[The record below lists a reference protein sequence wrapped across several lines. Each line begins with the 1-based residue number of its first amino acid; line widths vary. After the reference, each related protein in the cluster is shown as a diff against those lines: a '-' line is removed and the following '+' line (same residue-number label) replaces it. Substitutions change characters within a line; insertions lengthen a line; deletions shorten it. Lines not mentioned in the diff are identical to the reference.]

1 VRLPRAAPDPGGK
14 NRGAFEP
21 PRKPADVP
29 DPIPRDRGAAEPV
42 IPPAARPDAAVPGKA
57 AAEPARKPPRIPD
70 PATPGHGAA
79 GPARKPTVIPD
90 PTVPDRGAFE
100 PPPKLRA
107 VGEPSSVSAGRRRT
121 PELAATASASSG
133 ERSDLP
139 PVPPSTPPAQAEP
152 SWAAVLATT
161 ARLWIQRRPR
171 GRDATGRRKRFPVL
185 IAAVLVV
192 AAIGALA
199 FVLGRHGRK
208 DQAGSQPSAAVAT
221 ATAVRYQS
229 AAWVA
234 RQVNRDAI
242 IACDPVMCAALH
254 SRGFPAASL
263 LPIMPSRPDPLG
275 AELVVATAA
284 VREQFGA
291 RLATVYAPQV
301 IARFGT
307 GQARIEIRMI
317 PAQGAAGFRSRLAT
331 EERAARKQGALI
343 LGNRKIK
350 ASPEASAALAAGH
363 VDERILAT
371 LAALAQ
377 EHPVHVIAFG
387 DANPGAGPGVP
398 LRSVDLAGTDRA
410 AGLRPAVYQHWL
422 LGFLHAQRTEY
433 LATSITAGRGASG
446 RAVVNVEF
454 AAPST

>member
-1 VRLPRAAPDPGGK
+1 MSPSA
-14 NRGAFEP
+14 
-21 PRKPADVP
+21 
-29 DPIPRDRGAAEPV
+29 
-42 IPPAARPDAAVPGKA
+42 PPAP
-57 AAEPARKPPRIPD
+57 
-70 PATPGHGAA
+70 
-79 GPARKPTVIPD
+79 
-90 PTVPDRGAFE
+90 
-100 PPPKLRA
+100 
-107 VGEPSSVSAGRRRT
+107 
-121 PELAATASASSG
+121 
-133 ERSDLP
+133 
-139 PVPPSTPPAQAEP
+139 AEP

-161 ARLWIQRRPR
+161 ARLWAQRRTR
-171 GRDATGRRKRFPVL
+171 GQDTAGRRKRLPVL

-199 FVLGRHGRK
+199 FALGRHGRK
-208 DQAGSQPSAAVAT
+208 DQAGSQPGAAVAT
-221 ATAVRYQS
+221 AAAVRYQS

-234 RQVNRDAI
+234 RQVDRDAI

-254 SRGFPAASL
+254 SRGYPAANL
-263 LPIMPSRPDPLG
+263 LPILPSRPDPLG

-301 IARFGT
+301 IASFGT
-307 GQARIEIRMI
+307 GQARIDIRMI
-317 PAQGAAGFRSRLAT
+317 PAQGAAGFGSRLAA
-331 EERAARKQGALI
+331 EERAARSQGAQI

-350 ASPEASAALAAGH
+350 VSPGASAALAAGH

-371 LAALAQ
+371 LAILAQ
-377 EHPVHVIAFG
+377 QHPVHVIAFG

-422 LGFLHAQRTEY
+422 LGFLRAQRAEY
-433 LATSITAGRGASG
+433 LATSITAGRGAG
-446 RAVVNVEF
+446 GQAVVSVEF

>member
-1 VRLPRAAPDPGGK
+1 M
-14 NRGAFEP
+14 
-21 PRKPADVP
+21 
-29 DPIPRDRGAAEPV
+29 IP
-42 IPPAARPDAAVPGKA
+42 
-57 AAEPARKPPRIPD
+57 
-70 PATPGHGAA
+70 
-79 GPARKPTVIPD
+79 GPA
-90 PTVPDRGAFE
+90 VPDRGAFE
-100 PPPKLRA
+100 PPPKVRA
-107 VGEPSSVSAGRRRT
+107 VGEPPSGSAGHRRA

-139 PVPPSTPPAQAEP
+139 PVPPSAPPAQAEP

-161 ARLWIQRRPR
+161 ARLWIQRRAHGPE
-171 GRDATGRRKRFPVL
+171 AAGRRKRFPVL
-185 IAAVLVV
+185 IAVVLVV

-199 FVLGRHGRK
+199 LVLGRHGRK
-208 DQAGSQPSAAVAT
+208 DQAGSQPSAAVAA

-229 AAWVA
+229 AVWVA
-234 RQVNRDAI
+234 RQVDRDAI

-301 IARFGT
+301 IASFGT

-331 EERAARKQGALI
+331 EERAARNQGALI
-343 LGNRKIK
+343 LGNRKIRV
-350 ASPEASAALAAGH
+350 SPEASAALAAGH

-371 LAALAQ
+371 LATLAQ

-410 AGLRPAVYQHWL
+410 AGLSPAVYQHWL
-422 LGFLHAQRTEY
+422 LGFLHAQRAEY
-433 LATSITAGRGASG
+433 LATSITAGRGANG
-446 RAVVNVEF
+446 RAVVNIEF